1 MSPLNYRERMFVES
15 YLGESAGSAVDAAR
29 KAGYSRPETLGPRTL
44 EKRPVQAAIDAGAD
58 TAATTPGEVLARMAD
73 VATCDVLD
81 FMRIGRDGQT
91 RVDLRRVK
99 RLGLGHVIKRVGVR
113 KDGTPDI
120 ELLPKLPALVKLG
133 EHFKLWKTE
142 AEPQVTLVDIA
153 KNLRERYEQMRRE
166 GRCDDPDENLPQ
178 SAQRVQ

>member
-1 MSPLNYRERMFVES
+1 MSSLNYRQRMFIEA
-15 YLGESAGSAVDAAR
+15 YLGDSSGSAVDAAR
-29 KAGYSRPETLGPRTL
+29 KAGYSRPETLGPRLL
-44 EKRPVQAAIDAGAD
+44 EEKPVQAAIAAGAES
-58 TAATTPGEVLARMAD
+58 AGTTSSEVLARMAD
-73 VATCDVLD
+73 VAACDVLD
-81 FMRIGRDGQT
+81 FMKIGRDGQG

-99 RLGLGHVIKRVGVR
+99 RLGLGHVIQRLSVR

-120 ELLPKLPALVKLG
+120 VLVPKLPALVKLG

-166 GRCDDPDENLPQ
+166 GQCDDPAENYPQ
-178 SAQRVQ
+178 PYQGDQ

>member
-1 MSPLNYRERMFVES
+1 MTPLNFRQRMFVES

-29 KAGYSRPETLGPRTL
+29 KAGYSRPEAAGPRVQAK
-44 EKRPVQAAIDAGAD
+44 EQVQAAIDAGAD
-58 TAATTPGEVLARMAD
+58 QAGTSSGEVLARMAD

-81 FMRIGRDGQT
+81 FMKIGRDGQT

-133 EHFKLWKTE
+133 EHFKLWKPE

-153 KNLRERYEQMRRE
+153 KNLRERYEQMQRE
-166 GRCDDPDENLPQ
+166 GRCDDPAENLP
-178 SAQRVQ
+178 